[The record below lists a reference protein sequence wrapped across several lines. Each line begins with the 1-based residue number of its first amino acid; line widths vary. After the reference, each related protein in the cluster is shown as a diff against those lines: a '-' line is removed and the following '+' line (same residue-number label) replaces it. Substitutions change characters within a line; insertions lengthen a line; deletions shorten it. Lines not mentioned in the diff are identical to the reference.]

1 MISVIR
7 LVLIWSMR
15 IWNKTRTKAFVYLE
29 VVIGNKKSDRNTN
42 IDASSLHASACTAKF
57 ELILSALSSPSSFA
71 SFGARRV
78 IKPYSRN
85 RKAGLSEIFAI
96 IAVLKLKNP

>member
-1 MISVIR
+1 MIR

-57 ELILSALSSPSSFA
+57 ELILSALSSPLTFA
-71 SFGARRV
+71 SFWSQACDYALFWRV
-78 IKPYSRN
+78 K
-85 RKAGLSEIFAI
+85 GLI
-96 IAVLKLKNP
+96 